1 MKARVCAKNAVLTPK
16 YLITKCVLYKS
27 FKAYER
33 HQGKSQINF
42 ETLNGETFLNMQH
55 KV

>member
-1 MKARVCAKNAVLTPK
+1 MKARVCAKNAVFHTEISD
-16 YLITKCVLYKS
+16 YEMCFIQS

-33 HQGKSQINF
+33 HQNKSQINF
-42 ETLNGETFLNMQH
+42 ETLNGKTSLNMQH